1 MPEYGNWV
9 QGADPPG
16 GNRRSSRGRAEALAE
31 VYTAAR
37 RLAQDAYTSRKPE
50 AEELAERLLYEI
62 HVGTCYASPTGV
74 VLAAIWQT
82 LLTGHLRRHLE
93 PARGEPFD
101 RKNLGD
107 RMAEAVERL
116 GAWNHPLG
124 VVRRTGIWETTGHV
138 DFMPRPGVLGIRQ
151 LDFTFPIPSWDVIAN
166 ESGSPFRS
174 ADWQTAWFEWRV
186 LGGDRQN
193 GDHFEINFQRLMDAP
208 SGTFEIFR
216 GVMIRPGRYW

>member
-1 MPEYGNWV
+1 MAIFLTPASASLSAMPRPRPRELPVTSAVFCGIV
-9 QGADPPG
+9 IGISASPCSVSSRLT
-16 GNRRSSRGRAEALAE
+16 RRSCPNTATGCKVQTLRAAIAAPPVDAPAEARAE

-93 PARGEPFD
+93 PARVEPFD

-124 VVRRTGIWETTGHV
+124 
-138 DFMPRPGVLGIRQ
+138 F
-151 LDFTFPIPSWDVIAN
+151 
-166 ESGSPFRS
+166 
-174 ADWQTAWFEWRV
+174 
-186 LGGDRQN
+186 
-193 GDHFEINFQRLMDAP
+193 
-208 SGTFEIFR
+208 
-216 GVMIRPGRYW
+216 